1 MRRESR
7 KKEKVVWKYNVLR
20 VVISLLYAI
29 YAIDGLRLQ
38 VEDIYVEKGVHHTVI
53 ELKNRQS
60 VIFIE
65 DKAEQGWS
73 LEFRGEL
80 LILGR
85 TCLQPVRRNEK
96 DATQAALF
104 KQ

>member
-20 VVISLLYAI
+20 VVISLLYVN

-38 VEDIYVEKGVHHTVI
+38 LEDIYVEKGVHHPVL
-53 ELKNRQS
+53 ELKNRQG

-65 DKAEQGWS
+65 DKAGRGWS
-73 LEFRGEL
+73 LEFRGEV
-80 LILGR
+80 LILR
-85 TCLQPVRRNEK
+85 RPCLQPARRNEK

>member
-1 MRRESR
+1 MRRESH
-7 KKEKVVWKYNVLR
+7 KKEKVVWKYNVS
-20 VVISLLYAI
+20 VTCSYFTAV
-29 YAIDGLRLQ
+29 LRLQ
-38 VEDIYVEKGVHHTVI
+38 VEDIYVEKGVYYPVI
-53 ELKNRQS
+53 ELKNRHS

-65 DKAEQGWS
+65 NKVGRGWS

-80 LILGR
+80 LILR
-85 TCLQPVRRNEK
+85 RSCLQPARRNET